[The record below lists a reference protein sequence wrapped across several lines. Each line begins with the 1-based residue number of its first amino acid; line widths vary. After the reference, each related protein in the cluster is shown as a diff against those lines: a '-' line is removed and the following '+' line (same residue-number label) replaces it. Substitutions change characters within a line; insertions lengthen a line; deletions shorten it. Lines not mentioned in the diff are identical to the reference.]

1 MKIQILSF
9 AMAVALL
16 GAGCSSQPK
25 ETTSEPTPA
34 ATEPAA
40 APAPAPATDSAQSDL
55 QACEGKGARDAC
67 SYTLDK
73 TEVKGTCVRSSD
85 YSLHCL
91 PKKPK
96 KK

>member
-9 AMAVALL
+9 AMAIALL

-25 ETTSEPTPA
+25 EVTSEPTPA

-40 APAPAPATDSAQSDL
+40 VPAPVPAADSAQSDL
-55 QACEGKGARDAC
+55 QACIGKGARDAC
-67 SYTLDK
+67 SYSVDK
-73 TEVKGTCVRSSD
+73 TEVKGTCVRSAD